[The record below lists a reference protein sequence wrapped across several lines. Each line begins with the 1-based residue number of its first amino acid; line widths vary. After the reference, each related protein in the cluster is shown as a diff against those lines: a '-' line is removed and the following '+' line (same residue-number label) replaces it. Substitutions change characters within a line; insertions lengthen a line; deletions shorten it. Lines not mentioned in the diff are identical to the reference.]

1 MNKDNVRAITPK
13 TIGWV
18 EYKLSDK
25 EMDYVWRCIDNKSK
39 GKHNNKLVGHIDGS
53 YQLSD
58 KGDWFYINVLKPLIG
73 EFETK
78 FGKMGNVVPLN
89 QQHPSYLSTW
99 WVNYQKQNVFN
110 PVHYHFG
117 LYSFVLWMK
126 IPFIWEKQNRVRVS
140 QQANVSKIA
149 TFEFHYIDSLGRP
162 HEYGYRLS
170 EEDAGVLLL
179 FPSQLLHTVYPFYDC
194 DEDRISVS
202 GNITINTS
210 KLV

>member
-99 WVNYQKQNVFN
+99 WVNYQKQNEFN
-110 PVHYHFG
+110 PVH
-117 LYSFVLWMK
+117 
-126 IPFIWEKQNRVRVS
+126 
-140 QQANVSKIA
+140 
-149 TFEFHYIDSLGRP
+149 
-162 HEYGYRLS
+162 
-170 EEDAGVLLL
+170 
-179 FPSQLLHTVYPFYDC
+179 
-194 DEDRISVS
+194 
-202 GNITINTS
+202 
-210 KLV
+210 